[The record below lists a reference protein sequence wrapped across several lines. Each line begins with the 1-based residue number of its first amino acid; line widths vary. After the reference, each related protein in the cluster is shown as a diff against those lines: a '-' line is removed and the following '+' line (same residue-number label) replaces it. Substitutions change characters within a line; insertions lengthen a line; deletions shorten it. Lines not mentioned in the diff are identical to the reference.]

1 LVETSKT
8 KRLLVGYQGT
18 DGAYSQIAAEHHW
31 QARRDELLCRGYDS
45 FSDLLRAVI
54 AEEIDYAMQ
63 PIENTT
69 AGSINEAY
77 DLLAHMDL
85 HLVGE
90 EVLKVEHCLLA
101 LPGSEISQVRRV
113 YSHPQALLQCS
124 EFLAS
129 LPDCQVLAF
138 TDTAMAV
145 KKVRDER
152 DPLQAAVG
160 SERAGELYG
169 LTALARDIANQRNN
183 FTRFVVV
190 AKTQANYPVA
200 TPCKTSLI
208 FTTKHERGALVR
220 CLNILADH
228 DLSLTKLE
236 SRPRPNKPWEYI
248 FYVDFEG
255 NVAEP
260 RIAEAVERVREQTLS
275 LKLLGSYPTR
285 TWHP

>member
-1 LVETSKT
+1 M
-8 KRLLVGYQGT
+8 GYQGT

-31 QARRDELLCRGYDS
+31 QARRDELTCRGYDS
-45 FSDLLRAVI
+45 FADLLQAVI

-101 LPGSEISQVRRV
+101 LLGTEISQLRRV

-152 DPLQAAVG
+152 DPVQAAVG
-160 SERAGELYG
+160 SERAGALYG
-169 LTALARDIANQRNN
+169 LSALAHDIANQRNN
-183 FTRFVVV
+183 FTRFVAV
-190 AKTQANYPVA
+190 AKVQASYPVT

-255 NVAEP
+255 NVADP
-260 RIAEAVERVREQTLS
+260 KIAAAVEQVRDQTLS
-275 LKLLGSYPTR
+275 LKMLGSYPTR